1 VEDLDRLNQELRA
14 LDQMKTEFVT
24 LVSHELRA
32 PLTNIRAGVELLLP
46 EEAGVP
52 EPART
57 SLRLIQEETARLGT
71 FVEAILDL
79 SALDARRFPLRVA
92 PLDFAAEALTA
103 VDRFASVP
111 GHERIR
117 MQLARGL
124 PSVLADE
131 RALAS
136 VLYHLL
142 DNGLKYAPQGAIDL
156 GAEAEPDRL
165 VAWVRDRGPGIPE
178 ADREKVFDMFH
189 RLDSS
194 DSREVYGHGL
204 GLHLVRRLLE
214 AMDGGIRCETASG
227 GGARLFFWL
236 PRSEV
241 VAEGALGPHGSQ
253 AP

>member
-1 VEDLDRLNQELRA
+1 
-14 LDQMKTEFVT
+14 MKSEFVT

-46 EEAGVP
+46 AEAGVP

-79 SALDARRFPLRVA
+79 SALDAGRFPLRVA
-92 PLDFAAEALTA
+92 PLDFAAQARIA
-103 VDRFASVP
+103 VDRFQPVP

-117 MQLARGL
+117 VLLDDDL
-124 PSVLADE
+124 PLVQADE

-142 DNGLKYAPQGAIDL
+142 DNAVKYAPEGPIDL
-156 GAEAEPDRL
+156 GAQAEPGRL
-165 VAWVRDRGPGIPE
+165 VAWVQDRGPGIPE
-178 ADREKVFDMFH
+178 AEREKVFDMFH

-194 DSREVYGHGL
+194 DARVVYGHGL
-204 GLHLVRRLLE
+204 GLHLVRSLLE
-214 AMDGGIRCETASG
+214 AMGGGIRCEGPAG
-227 GGARLFFWL
+227 GGARLSFWMA
-236 PRSEV
+236 SAASTEV
-241 VAEGALGPHGSQ
+241 VDGHGLEGAAPDALGRITEVD
-253 AP
+253 